1 MIVPLLLE
9 RHPRSIPNSAQ
20 LTAFIATHNLR
31 PWQSGQVDCCLFLA
45 DWAMWL
51 GHPDPAAHLRG
62 TYDTDD
68 GFRAII
74 AAHHGVVP
82 VVADCVATI
91 GGKPLSAAAQ
101 GAVGVIGSAG
111 NINRQWGAIFD
122 GTSWLV
128 RTRNGACPI
137 AAATLAIWEI

>member
-1 MIVPLLLE
+1 MAKLVGD
-9 RHPRSIPNSAQ
+9 Q
-20 LTAFIATHNLR
+20 LALFLAAHNCR
-31 PWQSGQVDCCLFLA
+31 PWQPGQVDCCLFLA

-62 TYDTDD
+62 TYDSDE
-68 GFRAII
+68 GFRSII
-74 AAHHGVVP
+74 AAAGGVSP
-82 VVADCVATI
+82 VVAACVASI
-91 GGKPLSAAAQ
+91 GGKSLIDSAQ
-101 GAVGVIGSAG
+101 GAVGVIGSRS